1 MRSFLQDRRLRK
13 AVQAQLSQVEEKT
26 VGLQTPTASQPNS
39 GWTTP
44 RLDDEG
50 GKSIPSF
57 SGIEV
62 REQMATD
69 GKPDLV
75 FVVGWDGPNDPL
87 KPHNWGTP
95 RRFLATMMV
104 SWIAFSVT
112 ATSSI
117 DAAVTKQTSEAYHVG
132 VGAASL
138 RTGMH
143 SPSHFFPFDLS
154 EKMG

>member
-1 MRSFLQDRRLRK
+1 MQSFLQYRRLRK

-26 VGLQTPTASQPNS
+26 VSLQTPTASQPNS
-39 GWTTP
+39 GWTTS

-62 REQMATD
+62 RERMTTG
-69 GKPDLV
+69 GKTDLV

-95 RRFLATMMV
+95 RRVLTTMMV
-104 SWIAFSVT
+104 SWITFSVT

-132 VGAASL
+132 LAAGSL
-138 RTGMH
+138 PTGMY

-154 EKMG
+154 GKTG